1 MNTLA
6 ATSDPSSAVFTRSVR
21 EGLRDPGPALFLPAL
36 PPLLLVI
43 AMTSL
48 LGRLNG
54 VIDFPT
60 GSFKEFFVPG
70 AVLIVATAGGGF
82 TSAQLA
88 EDLRS
93 GFIDRLRLH
102 VPNPRSLLLGRFGFE
117 ALRIIPGVAAVLGVG
132 LLFGGALPNGIPGAL
147 AVTLLAML
155 LSAAYAGMFYV
166 AAIITE
172 DPQTPLNLNPV
183 GILVS
188 FLSTTFIPRTAM
200 PGWVDTAAGFN
211 PVTVMVNGAR
221 AAMIGDL
228 SSGTVAAAFAVAA
241 LGLMVS
247 IVASGAVLTRKLSRG

>member
-1 MNTLA
+1 MNTRA
-6 ATSDPSSAVFTRSVR
+6 ATLGPSSAVFTRSVR

-54 VIDFPT
+54 VIEFPT

-70 AVLIVATAGGGF
+70 AVLIVAVAGGGF
-82 TSAQLA
+82 TSAQVA

-117 ALRIIPGVAAVLGVG
+117 AIRIIPGVVAVLGVG
-132 LLFGGALPNGIPGAL
+132 LLFGGALPNGLPGAM

-155 LSAAYAGMFYV
+155 LSAAYAGMFYI

-200 PGWVDTAAGFN
+200 PGWVDTAAGLN
-211 PVTVMVNGAR
+211 PVTIIVNGAR

-228 SSGTVAAAFAVAA
+228 TSSTVAAAFTVAA
-241 LGLMVS
+241 LGLVVS

>member
-1 MNTLA
+1 MNALV
-6 ATSDPSSAVFTRSVR
+6 ATAGPSSAVFTRSIR

-54 VIDFPT
+54 VIEFPT

-70 AVLIVATAGGGF
+70 AVLIVAIAGGGF
-82 TSAQLA
+82 TSAQVA

-93 GFIDRLRLH
+93 GFIDRLRLQ
-102 VPNPRSLLLGRFGFE
+102 VRNPLTLLLGRFGFE
-117 ALRIIPGVAAVLGVG
+117 AIRIVPGVAAVLCVG
-132 LLFGGALPNGIPGAL
+132 LLFGGTLPNGLPGAL
-147 AVTLLAML
+147 TVTLLAML
-155 LSAAYAGMFYV
+155 LSAAYAGLFYI

-183 GILVS
+183 GIVVS
-188 FLSTTFIPRTAM
+188 FLSTAFIPRAAM
-200 PGWVDTAAGFN
+200 PNWADTAAGLN
-211 PVTVMVNGAR
+211 PVTTIVDGAR

-228 SSGTVAAAFAVAA
+228 TSATVAAAVAVAA
-241 LGLMVS
+241 AGVALS
-247 IVASGAVLTRKLSRG
+247 IVASGAVLKHKIRG